1 MPVHFLAVGLL
12 IYIFA
17 SRFVLRRLR
26 DVWREVAFVLL
37 NMAGY
42 YCFFVHGRDPRYG
55 LVLAVYVPLLFVQ
68 YLMLRLFADGKDWK
82 PWLAF
87 FTPILALII
96 VRYVPASFYASYRDS
111 LRVTLLKDP
120 GFTIAPYFV
129 GLSYLAFRTSH
140 LVLEVRN
147 GVVKKPGLWE
157 YLGFCIFVPTMSV
170 GPINTFGNFRRGFDA
185 TPPAISTA
193 RALLRILVGAVKFTF
208 LGSFLNQLT
217 YSGLLM
223 DDHYHPWIDLP
234 VAVVFFYLYLYCNF
248 SGFCDMAIGVAGLA
262 GVPVPENF
270 QDPLAAR
277 NLKDFW
283 NRWHITL
290 SQYMRDVVFSPLS
303 KFFARLLG
311 PSAVNHAVAL
321 TIVIVFLLVGVW
333 HGVGWNYAAFGAAH
347 AVGLVAN
354 HYYTIGL
361 KGWLGREGFKAYNA
375 NRWIHAAAV
384 SLTFCYVATSLF
396 FFANTFPE
404 MREIFSV
411 MKYTAARH
419 VL

>member
-1 MPVHFLAVGLL
+1 MPTRLLLAGLL
-12 IYIFA
+12 IYILA
-17 SRFVLRRLR
+17 SRFVLARLTGL
-26 DVWREVAFVLL
+26 WREVTFVLL

-42 YCFFVHGRDPRYG
+42 YCFYVQGHDTRYA
-55 LVLAVYVPLLFVQ
+55 LILAVYVPLILLQ
-68 YLMLRLFADGKDWK
+68 YTTLRLFADGKDWK

-87 FTPILALII
+87 FTPILALVI
-96 VRYVPASFYASYRDS
+96 VRYVPTSCYAGFRDS

-120 GFTIAPYFV
+120 HFTIAPYFV
-129 GLSYLAFRTSH
+129 GLSYLAFRSSH

-147 GVVKKPGLWE
+147 GVVKKPGFWE
-157 YLGFCIFVPTMSV
+157 YFGFCIFVPTMSV
-170 GPINTFGNFRRGFDA
+170 GPINTFSNFRRGFDA
-185 TPPAISTA
+185 MPPVIPTG
-193 RALLRILVGAVKFTF
+193 RAVLRILIGAVKFTF
-208 LGSFLNQLT
+208 LGSFFNQLT

-223 DDHYHPWIDLP
+223 DDHYHHWIDLP
-234 VAVVFFYLYLYCNF
+234 IAVVFFYLYLYCNF
-248 SGFCDMAIGVAGLA
+248 SGFCDMAIGVAVLA

-270 QDPLAAR
+270 QEPLAAR

-311 PSAVNHAVAL
+311 PAKVNHAVAL

-347 AVGLVAN
+347 AIGLVIN

-361 KGWLGREGFKAYNA
+361 KEWLGRDGFKAYNA
-375 NRWIHAAAV
+375 NRWIRAV
-384 SLTFCYVATSLF
+384 AVTFTFCYVATSLF
-396 FFANTFPE
+396 FFANTFTE
-404 MREIFSV
+404 MKEIFSV
-411 MKYTAARH
+411 LR
-419 VL
+419 